1 MTIQAHRISDDLQ
14 LVRLSLDAIEQA
26 TRTPGQVVWVDV
38 ESTSRDEI
46 LRALDMLQV
55 TGMSRRLVLEQGE
68 RPGVVPLKQELLLS
82 LPVLTKGQFVPTADV
97 LTVLCRENVLLT
109 IHEDP
114 LWPEQGRN
122 WVGAP
127 DWLPARSTTALVA
140 AAMIGLSQFTMRRT
154 AELRRAILDIEARM
168 ERSPESVRAG
178 DLVAL
183 RPDLALL
190 GAVVADQQPALQALT
205 GIDRPYFKLGD
216 AQDYMHCALAN
227 VNACERAAAGLEE
240 RLVALRAA
248 FQMHAQDKMNRRL
261 NTMTVLSGIFMP
273 ITLLAGI
280 WGMNFENM
288 PELHEPL
295 GYRAALM
302 IMAGMAFG
310 LYLLFRNAGWFR

>member
-14 LVRLSLDAIEQA
+14 LVRLSLGAIEQA

-288 PELHEPL
+288 PELKTQY
-295 GYRAALM
+295 GYFIVVGIIAVLCTVLYVRFKRARWL
-302 IMAGMAFG
+302 
-310 LYLLFRNAGWFR
+310 